1 MKHLISF
8 NESFRLESIKSDVE
22 EIFYSEVESE
32 AFKIYCGDAWRGEL
46 VFTIQKEEQST
57 FTLVKRFK
65 LGELNSFI
73 ERLFNWAHISP
84 CSMVVSYLDRVSF
97 EILKKKDLPHLA
109 DATVDKLIIRLSVFE

>member
-57 FTLVKRFK
+57 FTLVKPFK
-65 LGELNSFI
+65 LGELEEFI
-73 ERLFNWAHISP
+73 KRLFHWADMSP
-84 CSMVVSYLDRVSF
+84 CSMVLSYMDRVSF
-97 EILKKKDLPHLA
+97 EILKSGDLVSLG
-109 DATVDKLIIRLSVFE
+109 DKTVSKLIIRLSVFE